1 MQSKLKDVNSFTKEI
16 SIDVPWT
23 DLEENFIKTFKDFK
37 KGYSI
42 PGFRKGRVPDNI
54 VKRNFGP
61 AIEADFTEKS
71 INKYYQLALQE
82 LRLIPINKAE
92 INNLEFKEGSN
103 LKYTAKFEITPDF
116 KLFDYKKKLKIDAI
130 RVKQTNTD
138 VDEALL
144 NLQKQHATIKPVK
157 DGAKIGHF
165 IQGDFQELDESD
177 IPIIGKK
184 YEKQYICYGEGVFSG
199 EGALSLEGVKK
210 DDSVKVNIDYGE
222 GKKVRYEI
230 SINKVDEQILPEV
243 NDDFAKLADPKVKSL
258 KELKDKLKDS
268 IQDSLDK
275 EYSNQIDQNISRY
288 IVDKTKVEIPNSMR
302 ENYIDNVM
310 EDLKQKNK
318 NDKPL
323 NRDEITKMYKD
334 IADWNIA
341 WYLIRDKLIR
351 ENNIKVNDKD
361 INSKIDLA
369 AKNSSLPIDQVKEF
383 YKTQENRRK
392 IEDDVINEKLFNH
405 LKEFATIKEKSKTT
419 DQLRK
424 EKQKNG

>member
-230 SINKVDEQILPEV
+230 SINK
-243 NDDFAKLADPKVKSL
+243 NF
-258 KELKDKLKDS
+258 
-268 IQDSLDK
+268 
-275 EYSNQIDQNISRY
+275 
-288 IVDKTKVEIPNSMR
+288 
-302 ENYIDNVM
+302 
-310 EDLKQKNK
+310 
-318 NDKPL
+318 
-323 NRDEITKMYKD
+323 
-334 IADWNIA
+334 
-341 WYLIRDKLIR
+341 
-351 ENNIKVNDKD
+351 
-361 INSKIDLA
+361 
-369 AKNSSLPIDQVKEF
+369 
-383 YKTQENRRK
+383 
-392 IEDDVINEKLFNH
+392 
-405 LKEFATIKEKSKTT
+405 
-419 DQLRK
+419 
-424 EKQKNG
+424 